1 MKDIGDVWKPFQQSK
16 RHYINDALKA
26 NVKTEEK
33 FQKNSTIGKA
43 KNRYH
48 KKKNG

>member
-1 MKDIGDVWKPFQQSK
+1 LEAISTVQEALHKRRLEGKRQDGRKISK
-16 RHYINDALKA
+16 EY
-26 NVKTEEK
+26 
-33 FQKNSTIGKA
+33 STIGKA